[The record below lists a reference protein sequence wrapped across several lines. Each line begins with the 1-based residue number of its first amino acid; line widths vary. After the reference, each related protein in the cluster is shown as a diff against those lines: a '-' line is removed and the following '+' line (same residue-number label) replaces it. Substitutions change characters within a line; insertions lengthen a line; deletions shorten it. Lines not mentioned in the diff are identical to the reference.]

1 MPPSDAGQEELN
13 PPQLQNPP
21 PVPQPQRIR
30 PRQAFQFAPD
40 DMLNPFQT
48 PQRPGLGPANWNLG
62 AIRNGNHSAM
72 PGRHD
77 RSAPHFD
84 GHPLSLKRFFD
95 EIDYLG
101 DSRGLLPSEKIQ
113 HTLRYLDYHEYETWK
128 SRPSAQ
134 GLDWEAFKRDI
145 TSLYPGADEDRRYT
159 LVDLELLADKQAR
172 QPMRSRYQFGEYYR
186 QFVTVSDWLLAHNEI
201 SLRERNNIFLS
212 GFDTEFREKLTS
224 RLRLKNPDHPL
235 HQAWRLEDV
244 ADAARFFLSSNS
256 AASDPTSHPA
266 PQSFPQ
272 PRFESP
278 APSFAPASRY
288 TTPAPAAAPSTR
300 ETFDMSSLEQFMVSD
315 AFLSKL
321 ADKLGSARGNNSPR
335 PPMPPSNSSA
345 PRAPR
350 AYGCV
355 GCLDPNHYHQSCP
368 VIADYITRG
377 VCKRNEYNQVVLMD
391 GTLIT
396 NRVAPGRCI
405 RERLDNWLQSQN
417 RVSTNIVEAY
427 PASHAEQYSY
437 TIPDPRETLI
447 SEVSAA
453 ELEELRQ
460 LDAVAVA
467 TLKRAEDIRKRVG
480 NGVKSKAGPGV
491 TTRSTAK
498 ASNAHHSI
506 PSATPT
512 QRPTNPVPAPNPI
525 ANPSSTNPQFRFKT
539 PIEDPAIVQRVVE
552 KGMEGT
558 VTLTQR
564 ELLAIAPDVRK
575 IVKDQ
580 LTTRKVAL
588 EGASVSFVEEAQNED
603 SQAAATLIQSTSP
616 PASDL
621 IVAEH
626 SVELRT
632 LPVTL
637 EGRLEVDAIL
647 DEGSQIIGLRRDLWE
662 KLGLPI
668 HSDKVM
674 VMESANKSTN
684 KTMGLLQNLRVSI
697 GDCDFYLQVQ
707 VVDNTSYD
715 MLLGRPFLTLAQ
727 ANTRHF
733 TNGDSHITLVDP
745 NSHSIITVP
754 TRPRIRNAPPGFHN
768 TPSDF

>member
-1 MPPSDAGQEELN
+1 MASDAGDERTN
-13 PPQLQNPP
+13 LQNPP
-21 PVPQPQRIR
+21 PLRQPPRFR
-30 PRQAFQFAPD
+30 PAFNFAPD

-48 PQRPGLGPANWNLG
+48 PQRPGLGPATWNLG
-62 AIRNGNHSAM
+62 GIRNTGNNSMGM

-134 GLDWEAFKRDI
+134 GLDWEAFKKEI

-186 QFVTVSDWLLAHNEI
+186 QFVTISDWLVARNEI

-212 GFDTEFREKLTS
+212 GFDTEFRERLTS

-256 AASDPTSHPA
+256 AASDPTTLSA
-266 PQSFPQ
+266 PQSLTQ

-278 APSFAPASRY
+278 APSFAPPSRH
-288 TTPAPAAAPSTR
+288 TTPAPAGAPAAR

-321 ADKLGSARGNNSPR
+321 ADKLGNNRGNNSPR
-335 PPMPPSNSSA
+335 PSAGMPTPNSSA

-350 AYGCV
+350 GYGCI

-368 VIADYITRG
+368 VIADYIARG

-405 RERLDNWLQSQN
+405 KERLDNWLQNQSQH

-427 PASHAEQYSY
+427 PASHADQYSY

-447 SEVSAA
+447 SEVSVA

-480 NGVKSKAGPGV
+480 NGVKPKAGPGV
-491 TTRSTAK
+491 TTRSAAK
-498 ASNAHHSI
+498 ASNAHPNI
-506 PSATPT
+506 PSSNPAPI
-512 QRPTNPVPAPNPI
+512 PNSNTNPP
-525 ANPSSTNPQFRFKT
+525 STNPQFRFKT

-575 IVKDQ
+575 LVKDQ

-588 EGASVSFVEEAQNED
+588 EGTSVTMVEELRNED
-603 SQAAATLIQSTSP
+603 LPVPSTFIQSTASP
-616 PASDL
+616 TDL

-684 KTMGLLQNLRVSI
+684 KTMGLLRNLRVSI
-697 GDCDFYLQVQ
+697 GDCDFYLQAQ

-754 TRPRIRNAPPGFHN
+754 TRPRVRNAPPGFHS